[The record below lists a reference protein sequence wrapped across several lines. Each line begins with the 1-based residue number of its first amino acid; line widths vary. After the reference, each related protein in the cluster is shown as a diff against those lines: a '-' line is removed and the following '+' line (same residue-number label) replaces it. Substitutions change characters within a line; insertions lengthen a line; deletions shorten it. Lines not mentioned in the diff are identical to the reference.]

1 MAGLTGQYIKVKRSK
16 SGVITYGGDQG
27 FFTGES
33 EDSIEARKRRMGCGI
48 VAFGDMLL
56 YLAGQSRRYRFKE
69 SERYINRVLSEEEY
83 KDYFNYMYRFLGG
96 LPAKAGNGLS
106 GFRLQSR
113 FNRMARS
120 ENWNLRA
127 RWGFSSRKLYDRMT
141 EMLDRD
147 IPVILC
153 IPLMIFKKNKEEG
166 ITFYK
171 KEKDVYSKKCT
182 VSAHYVV
189 VTEILSENDD
199 VYLGISSW
207 GVKYYVNWEEYLQL
221 IHTHFLG
228 TILGNILYI
237 K

>member
-1 MAGLTGQYIKVKRSK
+1 MAGLTGQYIRVKRSK

-27 FFTGES
+27 FFADES
-33 EDSIEARKRRMGCGI
+33 EDSAEARKRSMGCGI

-56 YLAGQSRRYRFKE
+56 YLAGRNRQYRFKK
-69 SERYINRVLSEEEY
+69 SEGYINRLLSEEEY
-83 KDYFNYMYRFLGG
+83 KDYFNDRYEFLGG

-127 RWGFSSRKLYDRMT
+127 RWGFSSRKLYGRIV

-153 IPLMIFKKNKEEG
+153 IPLMIFKKDKEDG
-166 ITFYK
+166 ISFYK
-171 KEKDVYSKKCT
+171 KEKGVYSKACT
-182 VSAHYVV
+182 VSSHYVV
-189 VTEILSENDD
+189 VTEILREHDGI
-199 VYLGISSW
+199 YLGISSW
-207 GVKYYVNWEEYLQL
+207 GVKYYVNWEEYVQL